1 MASIFTRIIRGE
13 IPSIRLF
20 ENEFAIAIMDVF
32 PLRKGHVLIIPKME
46 TDLLFDLDD
55 NILCELMILSKR
67 LAKAMKKALDC
78 QRIGLSVIGLEI
90 PHAHIHLVPINDA
103 NDINFAQQK
112 LAMDSAEI
120 QEIADKIKNELKIV

>member
-90 PHAHIHLVPINDA
+90 PHAHIHLVPINEA